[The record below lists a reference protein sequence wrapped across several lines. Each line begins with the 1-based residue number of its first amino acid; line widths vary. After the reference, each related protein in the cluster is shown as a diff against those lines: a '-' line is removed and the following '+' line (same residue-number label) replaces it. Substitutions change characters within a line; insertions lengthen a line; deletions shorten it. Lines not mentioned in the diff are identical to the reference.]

1 MRHRLL
7 GGAGALLNSLA
18 MVASQAVEVL
28 LSTSW
33 LSDWIPICKAKT
45 SSILVSRPG
54 VCYDAGC
61 PYREVRWLP

>member
-28 LSTSW
+28 LPTSW
-33 LSDWIPICKAKT
+33 LSDWT
-45 SSILVSRPG
+45 
-54 VCYDAGC
+54 
-61 PYREVRWLP
+61 